1 MKKLFLIISSIIV
14 FTLNAEDSVDQQIK
28 QNRDALEEI
37 KTQISSLKD
46 ELSKMNIIT
55 SSTEIQ
61 ITNIEREEKLLSK
74 AKQLLEKE
82 KRLLTTK
89 ITATQNELE
98 QTQNELDSMKSRH
111 ADRIRKVYKKGQLK
125 NFDLILS
132 SNSLNQAFLRYKYF
146 RLFVDQEIR
155 LVNRIKSKIERIEY
169 LKQELNLALE
179 KQERSIQ
186 EKMIEQQKY
195 LAVKAEKQKWV
206 AKLRSDSANLKSR
219 LAAKESEKQQLLQII
234 VALDRQ
240 RNIRERKGIK
250 DYTYT
255 LEFDD
260 FSKNKG
266 KLPWPV
272 KGKIIHQYGRQ
283 KDRILKT
290 VVDNTGIDIKAESG
304 QEVRAIFMGVV
315 SMITYLS
322 GFGNTIILDHG
333 KGYYTVYS
341 HLDDVFVD
349 KDDLVETN
357 KIIGLVGDSGSLE
370 GSKLHFAVFANQRTE
385 NPKIWLR

>member
-1 MKKLFLIISSIIV
+1 MKKLLILLSWIFI
-14 FTLNAEDSVDQQIK
+14 FNLFAEDSVEQQIK
-28 QNRDALEEI
+28 ENRNALEEI
-37 KTQISSLKD
+37 KIQISSLKD
-46 ELSKMNIIT
+46 EINKKNIIT
-55 SSTEIQ
+55 SSTSQQ
-61 ITNIEREEKLLSK
+61 INNIELEEKLLSQ
-74 AKQLLEKE
+74 AKHLLEKE
-82 KRLLTTK
+82 KRLLTKK
-89 ITATQNELE
+89 INNTQIELE
-98 QTQNELDSMKSRH
+98 QTQEELKHMRLQH
-111 ADRIRKVYKKGQLK
+111 ADRLRKIYKKGQIK

-146 RLFVDQEIR
+146 QLFVNQEIR
-155 LVNRIKSKIERIEY
+155 LVNRIKSKIEKIEY
-169 LKQELNLALE
+169 LKQDLNLNLE

-186 EKMIEQQKY
+186 EKNIEQQKY
-195 LAVKAEKQKWV
+195 LAIKTEKKKLIRQ
-206 AKLRSDSANLKSR
+206 LRSDSAELKTK
-219 LAAKESEKQQLLQII
+219 LASKESEKQQLLQFI

-240 RNIRERKGIK
+240 RNIRERKGIE
-250 DYTYT
+250 DYTYA

-290 VVDNTGIDIKAESG
+290 IVNNTGIDIKAESG

-349 KDDLVETN
+349 KDDLVEAN

-370 GSKLHFAVFANQRTE
+370 GSKLHFAVFAKQRTE